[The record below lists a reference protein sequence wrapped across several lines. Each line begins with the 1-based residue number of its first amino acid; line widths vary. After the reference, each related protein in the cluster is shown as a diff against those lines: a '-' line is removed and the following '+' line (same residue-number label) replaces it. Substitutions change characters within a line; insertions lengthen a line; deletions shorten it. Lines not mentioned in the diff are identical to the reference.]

1 MSLQHS
7 YLPGVTQVIVGGGKK
22 FNSSCH
28 TSRARRSII
37 NVDGSNLD
45 CIPVLKLH
53 GVVLYPGFS
62 LPLRLRDPRWIS
74 YLREKVDEVRRV
86 RSSNMNVILGILPP
100 ADREEETESSS
111 IANNSSGKKDIGRIG
126 TVAVIESTNIFVDED
141 DTSEN
146 QRSSRMNYHDEVI
159 LTVLG
164 LCRFRILSCAISHPS
179 QIVDLPMYRLGL
191 LQGDA
196 DPPHP
201 PFCVNMRGTIQRHSW
216 DIFLHSVSPIPRH
229 CWKYV
234 WPHHLVKKIRSII
247 VDGGPMSEWDGL
259 RKSSSFPCSKS
270 DSGYFS
276 FWLATHLPLSLA
288 EKVAILEMEAVTERL
303 HYILSFM
310 RLKSHRGICCR
321 SCDSRLASVV
331 DLFSLVGITEGTSG
345 AYVNEHGFVHQTMT
359 LKKAVEENIWCH
371 GEPQTKDR

>member
-7 YLPGVTQVIVGGGKK
+7 YLPGVTRVIVGGCNNL
-22 FNSSCH
+22 NSGCH
-28 TSRARRSII
+28 SMIR
-37 NVDGSNLD
+37 VDGSNLD

-62 LPLRLRDPRWIS
+62 LPLRLHDPRWTS
-74 YLREKVDEVRRV
+74 YLREKVDEVRFV
-86 RSSNMNVILGILPP
+86 RSSNMNVVLGILP
-100 ADREEETESSS
+100 ADPEEESESSS
-111 IANNSSGKKDIGRIG
+111 SNANNSSGKKDIGRIG
-126 TVAVIESTNIFVDED
+126 TVAVIESTNILVDEG

-146 QRSSRMNYHDEVI
+146 QRSTRMNNDEVI

-164 LCRFRILSCAISHPS
+164 LCRFRIISCAISHPS
-179 QIVDLPMYRLGL
+179 EIVDLPLYRLGL

-196 DPPHP
+196 DPPNP
-201 PFCVNMRGTIQRHSW
+201 PFRVNMRGTIQTHSM
-216 DIFLHSVSPIPRH
+216 DAFLHSVSPIPRH

-259 RKSSSFPCSKS
+259 RKSSSFPCSKN

-276 FWLATHLPLSLA
+276 FWLATHMPLSLG
-288 EKVAILEMEAVTERL
+288 EKVAILEMETVTERL
-303 HYILSFM
+303 RYILSFM

-345 AYVNEHGFVHQTMT
+345 AYGESSMLAITMFT
-359 LKKAVEENIWCH
+359 WCQIFSLRA
-371 GEPQTKDR
+371 PPNKSC